1 MVHPAERDDVGDSG
15 DIPMLPLLTTEDRYR
30 LLAENASDIVY
41 QTDGLAIEWISP
53 SVTTLL
59 GWKPDELAGMPA
71 STIVSPNQDRSWM
84 ESNRTLLLS
93 GADVTQ
99 EMLLIGSDGEER
111 WFSGRARPLSRNGV
125 AVGGFMVGLHDIHE
139 EVLTRRALLH
149 SERMYRSAI
158 ENAGVGIAL
167 LTPSGS
173 IIEANDS
180 LCDYLGRGSDELVAL
195 GWRAVTHPDDIAE
208 EESLLMRLQEGQIDS
223 FRRTK
228 RYIRSDGEIVHG
240 DLTVAAARDDDG
252 TLLLLTKQVVD
263 ITEQTE
269 SRARLTDL
277 ATIDPLTLLAN
288 RASILSELQTALAAR
303 RRDPDNSGQLECVGL
318 LFVDLDNFKLINDS
332 MGHAAGDSLLTTV
345 AGRLRSDLG
354 SDAVVGRFGGDEF
367 LVVVPAPADESTLE
381 AFAQRVSSSLSDNLS
396 VHGRRVVMRASIGA
410 SLSQPESTAASLLQD
425 ADVALSQAKREGK
438 AGWRIFNLGMA
449 SAAIRR
455 LVVEGELREAL
466 ERSEFVVHYQPVF
479 RLGDNTRSGF
489 EALVR
494 WAHPREGLLA
504 PDQFLQVAE
513 DSGLVV
519 GIGYGVLRRVCD
531 DIAQNPTLTDTF
543 AVNVSAVQ
551 LHDPQWLSSVLET
564 IAESGVDPARLVI
577 ELTETAV
584 MSGRETLSDDLAAL
598 RAIGVEIH
606 VDDFGTGYSSISL
619 LRDLPISGLK
629 LDRSFVVTL
638 DQGNESGY
646 ALAEGLAS
654 LTRSIGLVGVAEG
667 IETPVQ
673 AALLRAMG
681 WSHGQGWL
689 FGKAAPL
696 ETWLR

>member
-1 MVHPAERDDVGDSG
+1 VTQSAEFSDSPQLGDPQSPPG
-15 DIPMLPLLTTEDRYR
+15 LTAEDRYR

-41 QTDGLAIEWISP
+41 QTDGLAIQWISP
-53 SVTTLL
+53 SVTALL
-59 GWKPDELAGMPA
+59 GWKPDELIGMPA
-71 STIVSPNQDRSWM
+71 STIVSPRQDLSWV
-84 ESNRTLLLS
+84 STNRDLLLA
-93 GADVTQ
+93 GEEVTQ
-99 EMLLIGSDGEER
+99 DMLLIGTAGEER
-111 WFSGRARPLSRNGV
+111 WFKGHARPLSRDGV

-139 EVLTRRALLH
+139 EVLTRRALLQ

-167 LTPSGS
+167 LNPAGK
-173 IIEANDS
+173 ILEVNES
-180 LCDYLGRGSDELVAL
+180 LCTFLGRSADDLVVL
-195 GWRAVTHPDDIAE
+195 GWRAVTHPNDVAE
-208 EESLLMRLQEGQIDS
+208 EDVLMTRLQSGEIDS

-228 RYIRSDGEIVHG
+228 RFIRADGEVIHG
-240 DLTVAAARDDDG
+240 DLSVAAARDDDG

-277 ATIDPLTLLAN
+277 ATIDPLTMLAN
-288 RASILSELQTALAAR
+288 RASILSELQIALSGR
-303 RRDPDNSGQLECVGL
+303 TRDPLNSGQMERVGL

-332 MGHAAGDSLLTTV
+332 LGHAAGDSLLRSV
-345 AGRLRSDLG
+345 ADRLRSDL
-354 SDAVVGRFGGDEF
+354 SADATVGRFGGDEF
-367 LVVVPAPADESTLE
+367 LVVVPAPADEPTLE
-381 AFAQRVSSSLSDNLS
+381 LFAQRISSSLSGELT
-396 VHGRRVVMRASIGA
+396 VHGRRVVMSASIGA

-438 AGWRIFNLGMA
+438 AGWRVFNLGMA

-479 RLGDNTRSGF
+479 RLGDNSRSGF

-504 PDQFLQVAE
+504 PDQFLPVAE
-513 DSGLVV
+513 DSGLIV
-519 GIGYGVLRRVCD
+519 GIGYEILRQVCD